1 MAFRGSSYYLDP
13 SAQSEAWRQV
23 IKREEKQTLRQLRG
37 ETDSQYSAP
46 RAPSSCGSFRPP
58 PSVLSDAEVNDRL
71 DRLSEK
77 VTGLRK
83 GGSVKATAARLE
95 RPGTGLSGSSR
106 PGTSLSLSGFSNISQ
121 TSSALALEL
130 DAEKQRR
137 VDAEN
142 EVARL
147 RSILHSVPE

>member
-1 MAFRGSSYYLDP
+1 MSFRGSSYYLDP

-23 IKREEKQTLRQLRG
+23 IKREEKQQLRQHLRD
-37 ETDSQYSAP
+37 TDSQHSAQK
-46 RAPSSCGSFRPP
+46 APSSCGSFRPP

-77 VTGLRK
+77 VTGLRNK
-83 GGSVKATAARLE
+83 GPGSVKAATT
-95 RPGTGLSGSSR
+95 RPGTGASSR

-121 TSSALALEL
+121 TSSALAIEL

-147 RSILHSVPE
+147 RSILDSVPE

>member
-23 IKREEKQTLRQLRG
+23 IKREEKQTLRQHLRD
-37 ETDSQYSAP
+37 TDSQCSAQK
-46 RAPSSCGSFRPP
+46 APSSCGSFRPP

-77 VTGLRK
+77 VTGLRNK
-83 GGSVKATAARLE
+83 GSVKGAPARPE
-95 RPGTGLSGSSR
+95 RPGTGLSSR
-106 PGTSLSLSGFSNISQ
+106 PGTSLSLSGFSNISA
-121 TSSALALEL
+121 TSSALAMEL

-137 VDAEN
+137 LDAEN

-147 RSILHSVPE
+147 RNILESVKE

>member
-1 MAFRGSSYYLDP
+1 MAFRGSSYFLDP

-23 IKREEKQTLRQLRG
+23 IKREEKQTLRQHLRDT
-37 ETDSQYSAP
+37 ESLHSAHK
-46 RAPSSCGSFRPP
+46 APSSCGSFRPP

-71 DRLSEK
+71 DRISEK
-77 VTGLRK
+77 VGGLRNK
-83 GGSVKATAARLE
+83 GSVKGDAT
-95 RPGTGLSGSSR
+95 RPGTGLSSR

-121 TSSALALEL
+121 TSSALAMEL

-142 EVARL
+142 EVVRL
-147 RSILHSVPE
+147 RNILNSVPE